1 MNSTSATAAAG
12 APPPVTAI
20 LARFACSAPRES
32 IGARV
37 RHEAARAVLNW
48 TGCAIGAARHETVER
63 ALAAVRP
70 FAGPPQASVLGR
82 RERLDALHAALLNGI
97 TSHTFDFDDTHLRTV
112 IHPAGPVASAL
123 LALAELRGT
132 DGATFV
138 DAFVIGVEVE
148 CRIGNAVYPSHY
160 DVGWHITG
168 TTGVFGAAAAAGRV
182 LGLDAARMAHALGI
196 AATTASGLREMFG
209 SMCKPLHPGWA
220 AKNGLY
226 AALLAEQGFTSA
238 PQPIEGRRGF
248 ANVLATARDYRAITE
263 GLGET
268 WELLENTYKPF
279 ACGIVEHPVIDAC
292 IELRN
297 AHRIDPA
304 AVQAVEVRVHPLVLE
319 LTGKTAPRTGLEG
332 KFSVYHSAA
341 VALIDGDA
349 GEAQYSVARVRDPA
363 GPILRDKVRAE
374 VDRDLHEDAAH
385 VAVVLADGRRLEKH
399 VEHAIGSLA
408 RPMSDADLE
417 RKFRGLAVPIVGE
430 PRATALIERL
440 WSIDAAPRAGDLA
453 ALAVPTA

>member
-1 MNSTSATAAAG
+1 MSSATAPASAT
-12 APPPVTAI
+12 AVPPVTAT
-20 LARFACSAPRES
+20 LAQFACTASRES
-32 IGARV
+32 IGAHV
-37 RHEAARAVLNW
+37 RHEAARALLNW
-48 TGCAIGAARHETVER
+48 TGCAIGASRHETVER

-82 RERLDALHAALLNGI
+82 RDRIDALHAAMLNGI

-123 LALAELRGT
+123 LALAEMRGT
-132 DGATFV
+132 AGAAFV

-160 DVGWHITG
+160 DIGWHITG
-168 TTGVFGAAAAAGRV
+168 TAGVFGAAAAAGRV
-182 LGLDAARMAHALGI
+182 LGLDPARMAHALGI

-238 PQPIEGRRGF
+238 AQPIEGRRGF
-248 ANVLATARDYRAITE
+248 ANVLATARDYPAITE
-263 GLGET
+263 GLGAT

-279 ACGIVEHPVIDAC
+279 ACGIVEHPVIDGC

-297 AHRIDPA
+297 AHHVDPA
-304 AVQAVEVRVHPLVLE
+304 TVRAVEVKVHPLVLE
-319 LTGKTAPRTGLEG
+319 LTGKATPRTGLEG

-341 VALIDGDA
+341 VALIDGAA
-349 GEAQYSVARVRDPA
+349 GEAQYSDDRVRDPGVVA
-363 GPILRDKVRAE
+363 LRDKVQAE
-374 VDRDLHEDAAH
+374 VDPALHEDAAR
-385 VAVVLADGRRLEKH
+385 VVVVLADGRRLEKH

-417 RKFRGLAVPIVGE
+417 RKFRGLATPILGE
-430 PRATALIERL
+430 ARAGALIERL
-440 WSIDAAPRAGDLA
+440 WQVDGAPRAADFV
-453 ALAVPTA
+453 ALAVPDA